1 MADLL
6 HTEWKWFWR
15 KETEEADCGIFAED
29 RPGQAY
35 AVTRCPR
42 YLTQEQWSAIAARIC
57 DLHNADIA
65 RRGFNDEQKL
75 DQKP

>member
-6 HTEWKWFWR
+6 EAEWKWFWR
-15 KETEEADCGIFAED
+15 EEGDEADCGIFAEW

-35 AVTRCPR
+35 AIARCPR
-42 YLTQEQWSAIAARIC
+42 YLREEEWTAVATRIC

-65 RRGFNDEQKL
+65 RRNGD
-75 DQKP
+75 PSPITGSRS